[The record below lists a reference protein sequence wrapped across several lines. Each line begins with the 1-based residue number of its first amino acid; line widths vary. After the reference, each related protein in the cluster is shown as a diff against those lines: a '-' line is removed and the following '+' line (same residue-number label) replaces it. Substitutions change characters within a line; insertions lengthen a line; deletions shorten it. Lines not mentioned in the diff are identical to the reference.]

1 MKPVDFVKIIVN
13 QYNNH
18 QGVFKNHLNAEDYV
32 PETSDT
38 KKALFL
44 FYVIQLDYATK
55 SQRLYQGARELFNH
69 QPDFYSPSF
78 ILSLSQKKLKDYL
91 SEYLKPRYI
100 NEAIN
105 RYQKNSQMLSKKYN
119 QNPLLIFT
127 KSDTAQEALNKVRQF
142 RGFGPKIG
150 NFFVR
155 AIINTFSLNY
165 PDIETILPPV
175 DIHDVKIAY
184 LMGYINSSR
193 MTTRNI
199 HQTKQVW
206 SKACRQAGVS
216 WLVFDKALWLFGS
229 EAQPKSKKEILA
241 LL

>member
-13 QYNNH
+13 QYNNY

-32 PETSDT
+32 PKTSDK

-44 FYVIQLDYATK
+44 FYVVQLDYATK
-55 SQRLYQGARELFNH
+55 SQRLYQGAKELFNH
-69 QPDFYSPSF
+69 QPNFYSPSF
-78 ILSLSQKKLKDYL
+78 ILSLSRKELKDFL
-91 SEYLKPRYI
+91 STYLKPRYI
-100 NEAIN
+100 NEAIE
-105 RYQKNSQMLSKKYN
+105 RYQINSRMLSKEYN
-119 QNPLLIFT
+119 QNPLLIFKQSVT
-127 KSDTAQEALNKVRQF
+127 TQEILNKIRKF

-155 AIINTFSLNY
+155 TIINTYSFNY
-165 PDIETILPPV
+165 PDIEIILPPV

-184 LMGYINSSR
+184 LMGYINSPK
-193 MTTRNI
+193 MTTQNI
-199 HQTKQVW
+199 NQTKKVW
-206 SKACRQAGVS
+206 SQACHQAGVS

-229 EAQPKSKKEILA
+229 EAKPKSKEEILD